1 MNRTAR
7 YLVIGL
13 LALIAGPACALAA
26 GEGGCGAFE
35 WPLDKELGWMADNNA
50 KAAASGEKLDAPPES
65 AIVFKLKPQASVT
78 YPIAPSGK
86 SKADSKEEFGGV
98 LTFDGVAKPGVYQ
111 VTLSSRGWIDV
122 VQGGAALSTVGH
134 TGMKDCEAIR
144 KSVRF
149 EIGSGPFAV
158 QLSGVPQDTIKIAV
172 RAAN

>member
-1 MNRTAR
+1 MHK
-7 YLVIGL
+7 YLRWSFV
-13 LALIAGPACALAA
+13 AA
-26 GEGGCGAFE
+26 GIAIPVVVAGFFVGMRHA
-35 WPLDKELGWMADNNA
+35 ELTPAQQTA
-50 KAAASGEKLDAPPES
+50 LRRLDAPTPPVQGKDAS
-65 AIVFKLKPQASVT
+65 DPVLKLKPQASVT

-86 SKADSKEEFGGV
+86 SKADAKEEFGGV

-134 TGMKDCEAIR
+134 TGMKDCDAIR